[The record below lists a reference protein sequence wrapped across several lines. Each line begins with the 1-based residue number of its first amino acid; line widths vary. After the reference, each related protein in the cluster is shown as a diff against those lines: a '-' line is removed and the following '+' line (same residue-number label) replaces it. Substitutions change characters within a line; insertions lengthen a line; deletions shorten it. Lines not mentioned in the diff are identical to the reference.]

1 MNSLN
6 SALYFA
12 AFIAVAIGVFGSISY
27 AMTNKNPRVRF
38 WGCRLAAA
46 LFAIFGLGFIA
57 VTASEGDG
65 GSAGYLWA
73 VAMFVVAAWQWRLS
87 TETR

>member
-1 MNSLN
+1 MSSLG

-27 AMTNKNPRVRF
+27 AMTNKNPRVRV
-38 WGCRLAAA
+38 WGCRIAAA
-46 LFAIFGLGFIA
+46 LFVIFGLGFIA
-57 VTASEGDG
+57 VTASDAEG

-73 VAMFVVAAWQWRLS
+73 VAMFAVAAWQWRLS
-87 TETR
+87 NEPR